1 MFNLYCQYRFRCF
14 VLRSSIM
21 SAKIQLIFGNSAKKT
36 MISFVWRVTLCNFA
50 TMLTEKTMEKL
61 RILAESAKYDVSCS
75 SSGTVRKGKQGMVGS
90 TVGGVG
96 ICHSFADDGRCISL
110 LKVMLTNYCMYDC
123 AYCINRRSNDI
134 KRATLSVT
142 ELEEIT
148 MEFYRRNY
156 IEGLFLSSG
165 VVRNP
170 DYTME
175 RLTAIARDLRTIHRF
190 NGYIHLKSIPGCSQ
204 ELLNEAGRYAD
215 RMSVNIEIPKEESLK
230 LLAPEKDHK
239 SVFAPMKMIQ
249 QGVLENK
256 EDRKKYRYVPRFVPA
271 GQSTQ
276 MIVGATKETDRDI
289 LQMSSMLY
297 GQPTMR
303 RVYYSGY
310 VSVNTYDPRLPI
322 LKQPPLIRENRL
334 YQADWLLRFYHFKVE
349 EIVDDQHTNL
359 DLEVDPKLAWAL
371 RHPEAFPVDIN
382 TADYEQLL
390 RVPGL
395 GTKSAWLIVNSR
407 RFNRLTSYD
416 LKKMGVVM
424 KKAKYFI
431 TCNELTSQFS
441 QPIIGI
447 NELHPE
453 RLRPLLISKAQ
464 QKRAAEEMQLKL
476 DFGE

>member
-1 MFNLYCQYRFRCF
+1 
-14 VLRSSIM
+14 
-21 SAKIQLIFGNSAKKT
+21 
-36 MISFVWRVTLCNFA
+36 
-50 TMLTEKTMEKL
+50 MLTEKTIEKL

-75 SSGTVRKGKQGMVGS
+75 SSGTVRKGKQGMVGN
-90 TVGGVG
+90 TVGGMG

-110 LKVMLTNYCMYDC
+110 LKVMLTNYCKYDC

-134 KRATLSVT
+134 PRATLSVS
-142 ELEEIT
+142 ELEEIV
-148 MEFYRRNY
+148 MAFYRRNY

-165 VVRNP
+165 VVRTP

-175 RLTAIARDLRTIHRF
+175 RLTAIVRDLRTIHRF
-190 NGYIHLKSIPGCSQ
+190 NGYIHLKSIPGASQ

-215 RMSVNIEIPKEESLK
+215 RMSVNIEIPREESLK
-230 LLAPEKDHK
+230 LLAPEKDHQ
-239 SVFAPMKMIQ
+239 SVFKPMKLIQ

-256 EDRKKYRYVPRFVPA
+256 EDRRRMRHAPRFVPA

-276 MIVGATKETDRDI
+276 MIVGATAETDRDI
-289 LQMSSMLY
+289 LSMSSALY

-310 VSVNTYDPRLPI
+310 ISVNTYDPRLPV
-322 LKQPPLIRENRL
+322 LKQPPLVRENRL
-334 YQADWLLRFYHFKVE
+334 YQADWLMRFYQFRVD
-349 EIVDDQHTNL
+349 EIVDELHTNL

-382 TADYEQLL
+382 TAEYERIL
-390 RVPGL
+390 RVPGI
-395 GTKSAWLIVNSR
+395 GVKSAMLIVSSR
-407 RFNRLTSYD
+407 RFNRITSYH

-431 TCNELTSQFS
+431 TCYELTDGYAN
-441 QPIIGI
+441 PIVGI

-453 RLRPLLISKAQ
+453 RLRPLLVSAAQRKKA
-464 QKRAAEEMQLKL
+464 AAELQLTL
-476 DFGE
+476 DFEGGQ

>member
-1 MFNLYCQYRFRCF
+1 
-14 VLRSSIM
+14 
-21 SAKIQLIFGNSAKKT
+21 
-36 MISFVWRVTLCNFA
+36 
-50 TMLTEKTMEKL
+50 MLTDSTMERL

-75 SSGTVRKGKQGMVGS
+75 SSGTVRRGKQGMVGN

-123 AYCINRRSNDI
+123 AYCVNRRSNDI
-134 KRATLSVT
+134 KRATLSVS
-142 ELEEIT
+142 ELVDIT

-175 RLTAIARDLRTIHRF
+175 RLVAIVRNLRTVQRF
-190 NGYIHLKSIPGCSQ
+190 NGYIHLKSIPGASQ
-204 ELLNEAGRYAD
+204 ELLNEAGLYAD
-215 RMSVNIEIPKEESLK
+215 RMSVNIEIPREESLK
-230 LLAPEKDHK
+230 LLAPEKNHQ
-239 SVFAPMKMIQ
+239 SVFQPMRLIE
-249 QGVLENK
+249 QGVMENK
-256 EDRKKYRYVPRFVPA
+256 EDRRRYRHAPRFVPA

-276 MIVGATKETDRDI
+276 MIVGATNDSDRDI
-289 LQMSSMLY
+289 LTMSSMLY
-297 GQPTMR
+297 GQPTIR

-310 VSVNTYDPRLPI
+310 ISVNTYDPRLPV
-322 LKQPPLIRENRL
+322 LKQPPLVRENRL

-349 EIVDDQHTNL
+349 EIVDDLHPDL

-371 RHPEAFPVDIN
+371 RHPEAFPIDIN
-382 TADYEQLL
+382 TADYEWLL

-395 GTKSAWLIVNSR
+395 GTKSAWLITNAR
-407 RFNRLTSYD
+407 RSCRLTSEH

-431 TCNELTSQFS
+431 TCHELSASTL
-441 QPIIGI
+441 QPLRGI
-447 NELHPE
+447 NELSPE
-453 RLRPLLISKAQ
+453 KLRPLLVSPRQRKL
-464 QKRAAEEMQLKL
+464 AEQEKQLTM

>member
-1 MFNLYCQYRFRCF
+1 
-14 VLRSSIM
+14 
-21 SAKIQLIFGNSAKKT
+21 
-36 MISFVWRVTLCNFA
+36 
-50 TMLTEKTMEKL
+50 MLTEKTMEKL

-134 KRATLSVT
+134 KRATLSVS

-175 RLTAIARDLRTIHRF
+175 RLAAIARDLRLVHRF

-230 LLAPEKDHK
+230 LLAPEKDHQ
-239 SVFAPMKMIQ
+239 SVFQPMKLIQ

-256 EDRKKYRYVPRFVPA
+256 EDRRKYRHVPRFVPA

-276 MIVGATKETDRDI
+276 MIVGATKETDKDI
-289 LQMSSMLY
+289 LSMSSMLY

-310 VSVNTYDPRLPI
+310 VSVNTYDPRLPV
-322 LKQPPLIRENRL
+322 LKQPPLVRENRL
-334 YQADWLLRFYHFKVE
+334 YQADWLLRFYHFT
-349 EIVDDQHTNL
+349 VD
-359 DLEVDPKLAWAL
+359 E
-371 RHPEAFPVDIN
+371 N

-407 RFNRLTSYD
+407 RFSRLTSYD

-431 TCNELTSQFS
+431 TCHELASTYST
-441 QPIIGI
+441 PIIGI

-464 QKRAAEEMQLKL
+464 QKRAAEELQLEL

>member
-1 MFNLYCQYRFRCF
+1 
-14 VLRSSIM
+14 
-21 SAKIQLIFGNSAKKT
+21 
-36 MISFVWRVTLCNFA
+36 
-50 TMLTEKTMEKL
+50 MLTDSTMERL

-75 SSGTVRKGKQGMVGS
+75 SSGTVRRGKQGMVGN

-123 AYCINRRSNDI
+123 AYCVNRRSNDI

-142 ELEEIT
+142 ELVDIT

-175 RLTAIARDLRTIHRF
+175 RLVAIVRNLRTVQRF
-190 NGYIHLKSIPGCSQ
+190 NGYIHLKSIPGASQ
-204 ELLNEAGRYAD
+204 ELLNEAGLYAD
-215 RMSVNIEIPKEESLK
+215 RMSVNIEIPREESLK
-230 LLAPEKDHK
+230 LLAPEKNHQ
-239 SVFAPMKMIQ
+239 SVFQPMRLIE
-249 QGVLENK
+249 QGVMENK
-256 EDRKKYRYVPRFVPA
+256 EDRRRYRHAPRFVPA

-276 MIVGATKETDRDI
+276 MIVGATNDSDRDI
-289 LQMSSMLY
+289 LTMSSMLY
-297 GQPTMR
+297 GQPTIR

-310 VSVNTYDPRLPI
+310 ISVNTYDPRLPV
-322 LKQPPLIRENRL
+322 LKQPPLVRENRL

-349 EIVDDQHTNL
+349 EVVDDMHPDL

-371 RHPEAFPVDIN
+371 RHPEAFPIDIN
-382 TADYEQLL
+382 TADYEWLL

-395 GTKSAWLIVNSR
+395 GTKSAWLITNAR
-407 RFNRLTSYD
+407 RSCRLTSEH
-416 LKKMGVVM
+416 LRRMGVVM

-431 TCNELTSQFS
+431 TCHELSPSTL
-441 QPIIGI
+441 QPLRGI
-447 NELHPE
+447 NELSPE
-453 RLRPLLISKAQ
+453 KLRPLLVSPRQRKL
-464 QKRAAEEMQLKL
+464 AEQEIQLTM

>member
-1 MFNLYCQYRFRCF
+1 MTEN
-14 VLRSSIM
+14 
-21 SAKIQLIFGNSAKKT
+21 
-36 MISFVWRVTLCNFA
+36 TL
-50 TMLTEKTMEKL
+50 EKL
-61 RILAESAKYDVSCS
+61 RILTESAKYDVSCS
-75 SSGTVRKGKQGMVGS
+75 SSGTVRRGQKGMVGS

-110 LKVMLTNYCMYDC
+110 LKVMLTNYCKYDC

-134 KRATLSVT
+134 KRSTLSVS

-165 VVRNP
+165 VVRNA

-175 RLTAIARDLRTIHRF
+175 RLTAIVRDLRTVHRF
-190 NGYIHLKSIPGCSQ
+190 NGYIHLKSIPGASQ
-204 ELLNEAGRYAD
+204 ELLNEAGLYAD
-215 RMSVNIEIPKEESLK
+215 RMSVNIEIPREESLK
-230 LLAPEKDHK
+230 LLAPEKDHQ
-239 SVFAPMKMIQ
+239 SVFQPMKLIQ

-256 EDRKKYRYVPRFVPA
+256 EDRRKYRHAPRFVPA

-289 LQMSSMLY
+289 LQMSSALY
-297 GQPTMR
+297 HQPTMR

-310 VSVNTYDPRLPI
+310 ISVNTYDPRLPN
-322 LKQPPLIRENRL
+322 LKQPPLVRENRL
-334 YQADWLLRFYHFKVE
+334 YQADWLLRFYHFDVD
-349 EIVDDQHTNL
+349 EITEKENL
-359 DLEVDPKLAWAL
+359 DLEIDPKLAWAL

-382 TADYEQLL
+382 NDDYERLL

-407 RFNRLTSYD
+407 RFGRLTSYD

-431 TCNELTSQFS
+431 TCGELTDGYS
-441 QPIIGI
+441 QPIVGI
-447 NELHPE
+447 NELRPE
-453 RLRPLLISKAQ
+453 RLRPLLVSKAQ
-464 QKRAAEEMQLKL
+464 QKRAAEELQLTF
-476 DFGE
+476 DFKEE

>member
-1 MFNLYCQYRFRCF
+1 
-14 VLRSSIM
+14 
-21 SAKIQLIFGNSAKKT
+21 
-36 MISFVWRVTLCNFA
+36 
-50 TMLTEKTMEKL
+50 MLTERTLEKL
-61 RILAESAKYDVSCS
+61 RILTEAAKYDVSCS
-75 SSGTVRKGKQGMVGS
+75 SSGTVRSGKKGMVGN

-110 LKVMLTNYCMYDC
+110 LKIMLTNHCMFDC
-123 AYCINRRSNDI
+123 AYCVNRRSNDV
-134 KRATLSVT
+134 KRATLSVSEIET
-142 ELEEIT
+142 IT

-175 RLTAIARDLRTIHRF
+175 RLTAIVRDLRIVHRF
-190 NGYIHLKSIPGCSQ
+190 NGYIHLKAIPGASQ

-230 LLAPEKDHK
+230 LLAPEKDHR
-239 SVFAPMKMIQ
+239 SVFQPMQLIQ

-256 EDRKKYRYVPRFVPA
+256 EDRQRMRHAPRFVPA

-276 MIVGATKETDRDI
+276 MIVGATRDSDRDI
-289 LQMSSMLY
+289 LSMSSMLY
-297 GQPTMR
+297 RQPSMR

-310 VSVNTYDPRLPI
+310 VSVNTYDSRLPV
-322 LKQPPLIRENRL
+322 LKQPPLVRENRL

-349 EIVDDQHTNL
+349 EIVDDTHPNL
-359 DLEVDPKLAWAL
+359 DLEIDPKLAWAL
-371 RHPEAFPVDIN
+371 HHPEAFPVDIN
-382 TADYEQLL
+382 TADYEMLL

-395 GTKSAWLIVNSR
+395 GAKSAWLIVNSR

-431 TCNELTSQFS
+431 TCHELSSMFAQS
-441 QPIIGI
+441 VLGI
-447 NELHPE
+447 NELSPE
-453 RLRPLLISKAQ
+453 RLRPLLISKTE
-464 QKRAAEEMQLKL
+464 QKLAAAEAQLSL
-476 DFGE
+476 DFDSESDPGTP

>member
-1 MFNLYCQYRFRCF
+1 
-14 VLRSSIM
+14 
-21 SAKIQLIFGNSAKKT
+21 
-36 MISFVWRVTLCNFA
+36 
-50 TMLTEKTMEKL
+50 MLTEKTMERL

-75 SSGTVRKGKQGMVGS
+75 SSGTVRSGKKGMVGN

-110 LKVMLTNYCMYDC
+110 LKVMLTNYCKYDC

-134 KRATLSVT
+134 PRATLSVS
-142 ELEEIT
+142 ELEEIV

-165 VVRNP
+165 VVRTP

-175 RLTAIARDLRTIHRF
+175 RLVAIVRDLRTVHRF
-190 NGYIHLKSIPGCSQ
+190 NGYIHLKTIPGASQ
-204 ELLNEAGRYAD
+204 ELLQEAGRWAD

-230 LLAPEKDHK
+230 ALAPEKDHR
-239 SVFAPMKMIQ
+239 SVFLPMKQIQ

-256 EDRKKYRYVPRFVPA
+256 EDRKKFRHAPRFVPA

-289 LQMSSMLY
+289 LTMSSTMY
-297 GQPTMR
+297 QQPTMR

-310 VSVNTYDPRLPI
+310 VRVNTYDPRLPV
-322 LKQPPLIRENRL
+322 LKQPPLVRENRL
-334 YQADWLLRFYHFKVE
+334 YQADWLMRFYHFNVD
-349 EIVDDQHTNL
+349 EIVDDAHAQL

-371 RHPEAFPVDIN
+371 RHPEFFPVDIN
-382 TADYEQLL
+382 TAAYEHIL
-390 RVPGL
+390 RVPGI
-395 GTKSAWLIVNSR
+395 GVKSAVLIVNSR
-407 RFNRLTSYD
+407 RFNRITSYH

-431 TCNELTSQFS
+431 TCGELTSAFS
-441 QPIIGI
+441 QPIVGI

-453 RLRPLLISKAQ
+453 RLRPLLLSKTQ
-464 QKRAAEEMQLKL
+464 QKRAAEEQQLSL
-476 DFGE
+476 DFKEDEETTTD